1 MKISSKLKKI
11 ISFMLVAVLIMSAVV
26 LPVSAEET
34 TTEETEKY
42 TPMYD
47 LSNAYF
53 TDPADLEYTGVRSD
67 NLTLKF
73 NVRQEYDMSFTMQ
86 DYYFC
91 KPFNLTT
98 YDGRNPVTMFTGDK
112 SSYGDMFS
120 LSYLQTATASFF
132 EKNNLSLTNY
142 DVYYYACT
150 GRKQSSGIFDMYYY
164 LVPKGRRIAIT
175 NARGPIFNNG
185 EGVWGIYSKSS
196 SFACLNNNDASL
208 SIVYIHRRID
218 AYYNYITDDV
228 NFVNTYTPPNAFIKN
243 EAYYY
248 KFIDNSFITGLFQQE
263 AVCSNIPVF
272 RTVEDAGLYV
282 NEIRDPAADNKVPVK
297 EPEPDVN
304 DGDKLSAD
312 SFGWDS
318 FKCRLSQVNNAYKF
332 IYDYSYSSQ
341 IMKNDPSSFYMDIE
355 YSQVIRYRNKLNM
368 GAYADKTASKKSNLL
383 VTSSGT
389 STDSMAV
396 MDTKGSFG
404 QQFIYS
410 VCLLVDEA
418 SSFFGSGTDLSNI
431 EIYSS
436 TIYAT
441 VVLKHKRFG
450 SSPSRNDSFSNAL
463 CDISSDVRTFKFN
476 ALDLSNLDNPD
487 TIQSD
492 VSVKDIVDSN
502 GNTKKEVSQIITNDD
517 STHTT
522 INNYYYNSDGKQSSS
537 PDGSDTL
544 SDILSTL
551 IKFIKTLVT
560 EGLPAALE
568 ILQTLIKSLSS
579 MISSALDGL
588 NVGEGSSNG
597 IIAILKCIPASCW
610 SLVVIGVIVLVVVG
624 ILKHIF

>member
-11 ISFMLVAVLIMSAVV
+11 MSFMLILMLLVSSIVI
-26 LPVSAEET
+26 PVSAEEAA
-34 TTEETEKY
+34 TEEKEK
-42 TPMYD
+42 PQVMFD
-47 LSNAYF
+47 LTNAYY
-53 TDPADLEYTGVRSD
+53 DDSADLKYTGVKSE
-67 NLTLKF
+67 NLTVKF
-73 NVRQEYDMSFTMQ
+73 NVRQEYDMSFTNL

-91 KPFNLTT
+91 QPFSLTT
-98 YDGRNPVTMFTGDK
+98 YDGRDPVSMFTGDK
-112 SSYGDMFS
+112 AKYGDMFS
-120 LSYLQTATASFF
+120 LSYLESVTADFF
-132 EKNNLSLTNY
+132 KENSLSLSNY
-142 DVYYYACT
+142 EIYYYGVV
-150 GRKQSSGIFDMYYY
+150 GRFGNAGHFNMFYY
-164 LVPKGRRIAIT
+164 LVPKNRRIAFC
-175 NARGPIFNNG
+175 NGYGPTFNNG
-185 EGVWGIYSKSS
+185 EGVFGVYARSS
-196 SFACLNNNDASL
+196 SFACLNNNDTSN
-208 SIVYIHRRID
+208 SIVCVHRDID
-218 AYYNYITDDV
+218 AYSDTMTDTVKFAETYI
-228 NFVNTYTPPNAFIKN
+228 PPNAFVKD

-248 KFIDNSFITGLFQQE
+248 KMIDDSFSFGGYQAQP
-263 AVCSNIPVF
+263 VCSNLPVF
-272 RTVEDAGLYV
+272 NTVEDAGLYV
-282 NEIRDPAADNKVPVK
+282 NEIRDPIPDNKTPA
-297 EPEPDVN
+297 EDPEPDVN
-304 DGDKLSAD
+304 DGNKLSAD

-436 TIYAT
+436 TIYVT

-502 GNTKKEVSQIITNDD
+502 GNTKKEVSQIVTNDD

-597 IIAILKCIPASCW
+597 IIAVLKCIPASCW
-610 SLVVIGVIVLVVVG
+610 SLVVIAVIILVVVG
-624 ILKHIF
+624 VLKHIF

>member
-1 MKISSKLKKI
+1 MNISSKLKKI
-11 ISFMLVAVLIMSAVV
+11 ISFMLVAVLAVSAVA
-26 LPVSAEET
+26 LPVSADE
-34 TTEETEKY
+34 TTEETEHKTRFDMEVFPEY
-42 TPMYD
+42 TK
-47 LSNAYF
+47 
-53 TDPADLEYTGVRSD
+53 ADLEYTGEVST
-67 NLTLKF
+67 NLKEKF
-73 NVRQEYDMSFTMQ
+73 NIVREYDMSFTKQ
-86 DYYFC
+86 DYYISR
-91 KPFNLTT
+91 PFTFGNWLTMPDSMSQAFSQSWLWNQFNIVKGEVAYLASANYED
-98 YDGRNPVTMFTGDK
+98 YDIYYVLYSGRHNIHD
-112 SSYGDMFS
+112 
-120 LSYLQTATASFF
+120 
-132 EKNNLSLTNY
+132 
-142 DVYYYACT
+142 YYIA
-150 GRKQSSGIFDMYYY
+150 GMIYY
-164 LVPKGRRIAIT
+164 LVPHGAHIAIC
-175 NARGPIFNNG
+175 NDDDNGNYPGVYVKDSSLWKNNG
-185 EGVWGIYSKSS
+185 NDIAHSVITIERRLDDGERIYKGVLDTSVDGR
-196 SFACLNNNDASL
+196 
-208 SIVYIHRRID
+208 IVQWAD
-218 AYYNYITDDV
+218 
-228 NFVNTYTPPNAFIKN
+228 
-243 EAYYY
+243 
-248 KFIDNSFITGLFQQE
+248 QQLI
-263 AVCSNIPVF
+263 ASNIPVF
-272 RTVEDAGLYV
+272 DYRTDVLSYL
-282 NEIRDPAADNKVPVK
+282 NSQQTLHDPHGKVPG
-297 EPEPDVN
+297 PELGVN
-304 DGDKLSAD
+304 DGNKLSAD

-436 TIYAT
+436 TIYVT

-597 IIAILKCIPASCW
+597 IIAVLKCIPASCW
-610 SLVVIGVIVLVVVG
+610 SLVVIAVIILVVVG
-624 ILKHIF
+624 VLKHIF